1 LGILYFILLRLDPA
15 MIRPGRVDF
24 KQFIGYATEYQMLNM
39 FFKFYP
45 ESNESSAKEFTRKL
59 LALGK
64 NISSAQIQGYLMLFK
79 NQPDLALKNIEY
91 FSNSN

>member
-1 LGILYFILLRLDPA
+1 

-24 KQFIGYATEYQMLNM
+24 KQYIGYATEYQILNM

-45 ESNESSAKEFTRKL
+45 ETTENSAKEFTEKL
-59 LALGK
+59 IALNK

-79 NQPDLALKNIEY
+79 NQPDQALKNLEY
-91 FSNSN
+91 FSQL

>member
-1 LGILYFILLRLDPA
+1 

-39 FFKFYP
+39 FLKFYP
-45 ESNESSAKEFTRKL
+45 ESNVSLAKEFSVKL
-59 LALGK
+59 LALKK

-79 NQPDLALKNIEY
+79 NQPDLALKNIQY
-91 FSNSN
+91 FANS

>member
-1 LGILYFILLRLDPA
+1 MAWFFWWIFRLDSA

-24 KQFIGYATEYQMLNM
+24 KQYIGYATEYQILNM

-45 ESNESSAKEFTRKL
+45 ETTESSAKVLTEKL
-59 LALGK
+59 IALNK

-79 NQPDLALKNIEY
+79 NQPELALKNLEY
-91 FSNSN
+91 FSQL